1 MVAVQSYKICLQIVK
16 EKSYSFYE
24 GNGDVKMSK
33 QKFSITYWINVAI
46 VFLLMFGFGKL
57 PPITGISELGMKGIG
72 IFLGM
77 IWGWAMCDLAWPSFL
92 GVVAVGLSGYM
103 NVTQSFQKMFSDST
117 MLQMIFCFALI
128 AYLQECGFA
137 TYVAKWFVSRKIGT
151 GHPWI
156 FSALILTT
164 AFILSMFTMGAA
176 AIVMTWVIYYE
187 ICHTL
192 SMVKDDVWTKTMLV
206 GIVIA
211 GAAGALCLPY
221 QLMSLLYIASVESV
235 ANVTVNTLIYSAFRI
250 ITSYGFILLYL
261 LLIRFV
267 IRPDITK
274 LTEQLN
280 KQNAYFAEMRMQK
293 MNTSQKIG
301 AISFAVV
308 LFLLVVA
315 NNCPATWPLVPV
327 IKSMGLIGVVGVLMV
342 VLAIIYTKQDG
353 VEKTVINIGSIMQKI
368 DWVIVILV
376 GCVAPISGLLESDEA
391 GIFAL
396 ITESLTPLGQA
407 MGPTMFIFAMTLL
420 IGVLT
425 QVSHNVLLARVLM
438 PLMVSVGITL
448 NIDPMVMMMAVALPC
463 QIAICTP
470 GASGFAGLLWGNSNW
485 IDTKSCAKY
494 TLLGFLLMML
504 FNTVI
509 VYPLAMI
516 IY

>member
-1 MVAVQSYKICLQIVK
+1 
-16 EKSYSFYE
+16 
-24 GNGDVKMSK
+24 MSK
-33 QKFSITYWINVAI
+33 TKFGKMYWVNVVI
-46 VFLLMFGFGKL
+46 VFLLMFGFGNL

-77 IWGWAMCDLAWPSFL
+77 IWGWATCDLAWPSFL
-92 GVVAVGLSGYM
+92 GVIAVGLSGYM
-103 NVTQSFQKMFSDST
+103 NVTKAFQTMFSDST

-137 TYVAKWFVSRKIGT
+137 TYVAKWFVSRKIGI
-151 GHPWI
+151 GRPWV

-176 AIVMTWVIYYE
+176 AIVMTWAIYYE

-192 SMVKDDVWTKTMLV
+192 GMTKEDAWTKTILV
-206 GIVIA
+206 GIVVA

-235 ANVTVNTLIYSAFRI
+235 TNITVNTLVYSAFRI
-250 ITSYGFILLYL
+250 TTSYGLILLYL

-267 IRPDITK
+267 LRPDITK
-274 LTEQLN
+274 LTQQSSEH
-280 KQNAYFAEMRMQK
+280 NAYFAEMRAQK

-301 AISFAVV
+301 AISFASV
-308 LFLLVVA
+308 LMLLVVA
-315 NNCPATWPLVPV
+315 NNCPNTWPFVPA
-327 IKSMGLIGVVGVLMV
+327 IKTMGLIGVVGILMV
-342 VLAIIYTKQDG
+342 ILAIFYTKQDG
-353 VEKTVINIGSIMQKI
+353 IEKTVINIGSIMSKI

-376 GCVAPISGLLESDEA
+376 GCVAPISNLLESDEA

-396 ITESLTPLGQA
+396 ITESLTPLGQT
-407 MGPTMFIFAMTLL
+407 MGAEAFVFIMALL
-420 IGVLT
+420 IGLLT

-438 PLMVSVGITL
+438 PLMVSVGVTL
-448 NIDPMVMMMAVALPC
+448 DINPMIMMMTVALPC

-470 GASGFAGLLWGNSNW
+470 GASGFAGLLWGNRNW
-485 IDTKSCAKY
+485 IDTKNCLKY
-494 TLLGFLLMML
+494 TLLGFLLMIV
-504 FNTVI
+504 FNSLI
-509 VYPLAMI
+509 VYPLARL